1 MRFRAM
7 VAAVLMMGW
16 AALASAQPAAPS
28 APAAPAVTPKI
39 VVQAMQVAGIDVAA
53 WSANSRFIFTASG
66 ILREFLVWDVAR
78 GQIIDRIKLPG
89 ARQSTTEVMQLRSMA
104 LAADGRTLRIEGEVL
119 DLTSANLIGQRVY
132 LIDSVS
138 RRVTL
143 VPPPPMPP
151 RTAPQSAADQRRIQ
165 AAVAAWQT
173 RTQRWIQA
181 LEVFYQGGSDMTRA
195 EAAQVLPALPPSPDG
210 QWRLQR
216 AAPAFALLSNDNR
229 LRTLAVKGRF
239 SNIDDAAM
247 SPDGRRLALL
257 QYDSDPAF
265 ANVERSLID
274 VFDTAQGRFVGA
286 MAVPGTY
293 DKLLWTNA
301 GQILALP
308 FDSDDDPL
316 DGAMQG
322 VPAPVLRLD
331 AATGAVL
338 ASHPPRCFVAPLPDG
353 SLVGA
358 GLANCRS
365 QVGADKALVRLVN
378 GRWQA
383 LPGYS
388 VPADAH
394 VRIIVA
400 SPRGDRLLVA
410 TRLSDG
416 QTVVTMVDA
425 QTGEV
430 GAALVLPDAILAM
443 SAFSADGR
451 KIWLLGNNGVT
462 EWLPDAPAAAD
473 GTPAVRDFAVQT
485 TVPSSVASDGR
496 QLLVVGP
503 LEERMV
509 RIDLATGK
517 PLSPVDYPGGV
528 AVGFL
533 PGRPVMWSVSIMG
546 QLRMWNWRNGQVM
559 MITTF
564 LPDQHFVTVAQDGR
578 YDTNLGPDA
587 ENFRWFIPSAP
598 FLSLAPQTFMRDF
611 FEPQLIR
618 KLMDCTVANNCG
630 AVLKP
635 VPPIA
640 GLNFLLPSVRITGIT
655 STGPGEAAVTLSV
668 TEFVNAAG
676 QRSGAYGA
684 KLLMNGREVAQ
695 NPDDGFAEATKSLVD
710 WRAANVIQASP
721 RGEAREW
728 NQIVQVPSDGR
739 PIEFAAYAFNADR
752 VKSSTVRTRWTPP
765 PMPRRQRRAF
775 VLTIGVDEY
784 TEPRLALNFAVSDA
798 AVIGDRLAAIPGYEM
813 RRANL
818 VTRRLADGR
827 VVQVTRADI
836 NTALGILAGFPPGPH
851 RDTLANAGHDGS
863 ALDNATPDDIVIISF
878 SGHGFADAQGNFALV
893 PSDAAWPA
901 LAAAPEAQSVISATN
916 LTMWLRAI
924 AAGEIALIIDA
935 CHSGAAVATPD
946 FKPGPMGDTGLGQLA
961 YDKGLRILAA
971 TQADD
976 VALESASLRQG
987 LLTAALGEGL
997 TPQGGPAD
1005 LNRDGRVRLDE
1016 WLRYAVARLPSLN
1029 EEVRRGG
1036 GPMAARGV
1044 RLVMRAPNA
1053 QPPRVQEPS
1062 LFDFN
1067 AGPSPVVLRGQ
1078 Q

>member
-1 MRFRAM
+1 MRFRAI
-7 VAAVLMMGW
+7 VAAAVMMGW
-16 AALASAQPAAPS
+16 AALASAQPAGPAQAP
-28 APAAPAVTPKI
+28 PAITPKI
-39 VVQAMQVAGIDVAA
+39 VVQAMQIGGIDVAA
-53 WSANSRFIFTASG
+53 WSANSRYIFTASG
-66 ILREFLVWDVAR
+66 VLREFLVWDVAR

-89 ARQSTTEVMQLRSMA
+89 ARQSTTEIMQLRSMV
-104 LAADGRTLRIEGEVL
+104 LGADGRSLRIEGEVL
-119 DLTSANLIGQRVY
+119 DLTSANLKGQRTY

-143 VPPPPMPP
+143 VPPPPAPP

-165 AAVAAWQT
+165 AAVAAWQAQA
-173 RTQRWIQA
+173 QRWIQA
-181 LEVFYQGGSDMTRA
+181 LAVFYEGGSDITRA

-216 AAPAFALLSNDNR
+216 AAPAFALLSPDNR
-229 LRTLAVKGRF
+229 LRTMAVKGRF
-239 SNIDDAAM
+239 ANIDDAAM
-247 SPDGRRLALL
+247 SPDGRRLALMR
-257 QYDSDPAF
+257 YDSDPAF

-274 VFDTAQGRFVGA
+274 VFDTTQGRFVGA

-293 DKLLWTNA
+293 DKLMWTNA

-378 GRWQA
+378 GRWQP
-383 LPGYS
+383 LPGYA

-410 TRLSDG
+410 TRLADG
-416 QTVVTMVDA
+416 QLVMTLVDA
-425 QTGEV
+425 QSGEV
-430 GAALVLPDAILAM
+430 GANLVVPDAILAM
-443 SAFSADGR
+443 AAFSADGR
-451 KIWLLGNNGVT
+451 KVWLLGNNGVT
-462 EWLPDAPAAAD
+462 EWLPDAPAAD
-473 GTPAVRDFAVQT
+473 GTPTVRDFAVQT

-564 LPDQHFVTVAQDGR
+564 LPDQRFVTVAQDGR

-587 ENFRWFIPSAP
+587 ENFRWFIPTAP

-618 KLMDCTVANNCG
+618 KLMDCTVANNCA

-635 VPPIA
+635 VPSIA
-640 GLNFLLPSVRITGIT
+640 GLNFLLPTVRITGIT
-655 STGPGEAAVTLSV
+655 STGPGEVSVRLSV
-668 TEFVNAAG
+668 TEFVNATG

-695 NPDDGFAEATKSLVD
+695 NPDDAFAEATKSLVD

-728 NQIVQVPSDGR
+728 NQPMQVPSDGR
-739 PIEFAAYAFNADR
+739 PIEFATYAFNADR
-752 VKSSTVRTRWTPP
+752 VKSDTMRTRWTPP
-765 PMPRRQRRAF
+765 PMPRRPRRAF

-851 RDTLANAGHDGS
+851 QARLAAAGHDGR

-878 SGHGFADAQGNFALV
+878 SGHGFADARGNFALI

-901 LAAAPEAQSVISATN
+901 LNAAPEADSVISATD

-924 AAGEIALIIDA
+924 KAQEIAFIIDA

-1005 LNRDGRVRLDE
+1005 MNRDGRVRLDE

-1036 GPMAARGV
+1036 GPMAMRGV

-1053 QPPRVQEPS
+1053 APPRVQEPS

-1067 AGPSPVVLRGQ
+1067 AAPSPVVLRGQ

>member
-1 MRFRAM
+1 
-7 VAAVLMMGW
+7 
-16 AALASAQPAAPS
+16 
-28 APAAPAVTPKI
+28 
-39 VVQAMQVAGIDVAA
+39 
-53 WSANSRFIFTASG
+53 
-66 ILREFLVWDVAR
+66 VWDVAR

-89 ARQSTTEVMQLRSMA
+89 ARQSTTEIMQLRSMV
-104 LAADGRTLRIEGEVL
+104 LGADGRSLRIDGEVL
-119 DLTSANLIGQRVY
+119 DLTSANLKGQRTY

-143 VPPPPMPP
+143 VPPPPAPP

-165 AAVAAWQT
+165 AAVAAWQAQA
-173 RTQRWIQA
+173 QRWIQA
-181 LEVFYQGGSDMTRA
+181 LAVFYEGGSDITRA

-216 AAPAFALLSNDNR
+216 AAPAFALLSPDNR
-229 LRTLAVKGRF
+229 LRTMAVKGRF
-239 SNIDDAAM
+239 ANIDDAAM
-247 SPDGRRLALL
+247 SPDGRRLALMR
-257 QYDSDPAF
+257 YDSDPAF

-274 VFDTAQGRFVGA
+274 VFDTTQGRFVGA

-293 DKLLWTNA
+293 DKLMWTNA

-378 GRWQA
+378 GRWQP
-383 LPGYS
+383 LPGYA

-410 TRLSDG
+410 TRLADG
-416 QTVVTMVDA
+416 QLVMTLVDA
-425 QTGEV
+425 QSGEV
-430 GAALVLPDAILAM
+430 GANLVVPDAILAM
-443 SAFSADGR
+443 AAFSADGR
-451 KIWLLGNNGVT
+451 KVWLLGNNGVT
-462 EWLPDAPAAAD
+462 EWLPDAPAAD
-473 GTPAVRDFAVQT
+473 GTPTVRDFAVQT

-564 LPDQHFVTVAQDGR
+564 LPDQRFVTVAQDGR

-587 ENFRWFIPSAP
+587 ENFRWFIPTAP

-618 KLMDCTVANNCG
+618 KLMDCTVANNCA

-635 VPPIA
+635 VPSIA
-640 GLNFLLPSVRITGIT
+640 GLNFLLPTVRITGIT
-655 STGPGEAAVTLSV
+655 STGPGEVSVRLSV
-668 TEFVNAAG
+668 TEFVNATG

-695 NPDDGFAEATKSLVD
+695 NPDDAFAEATKSLVD

-728 NQIVQVPSDGR
+728 NQPMQVPSDGR
-739 PIEFAAYAFNADR
+739 PIEFATYAFNADR
-752 VKSSTVRTRWTPP
+752 VKSDTMRTRWTPP
-765 PMPRRQRRAF
+765 PMPRRPRRAF

-851 RDTLANAGHDGS
+851 QARLAAAGHDGR

-878 SGHGFADAQGNFALV
+878 SGHGFADARGNFALI
-893 PSDAAWPA
+893 PSDAEWPA
-901 LAAAPEAQSVISATN
+901 IAKAPAPDSVITATD

-924 AAGEIALIIDA
+924 KAQDIAFIIDA
-935 CHSGAAVATPD
+935 CHSGAAVNTPD
-946 FKPGPMGDTGLGQLA
+946 FKPGPMGDPGLGQLA
-961 YDKGLRILAA
+961 FDKGIRILAA

-976 VALESASLRQG
+976 VALENARLAQG
-987 LLTAALGEGL
+987 FLTAALGEGL
-997 TPQGGPAD
+997 TATGGPAD
-1005 LNRDGRVRLDE
+1005 SNRDGKVLLDE
-1016 WLRYAVARLPSLN
+1016 WLRYAVARLPSLE

-1044 RLVMRAPNA
+1044 RLVMRTQGAAAPKS
-1053 QPPRVQEPS
+1053 QEPS

-1067 AGPSPVVLRGQ
+1067 PAPSPVILRGQ
-1078 Q
+1078 P